1 MKISEFIN
9 VPKESKDTTS
19 CGTTYSGQKADLAQ
33 DIVPQNIVPENIM
46 APEVDSEIESHPDH
60 SAITEGVS
68 QIFRRQK
75 GGKPTKGFRCTSG
88 PRKGRIVAKPSTC
101 FAQTGVSQIFRRQKG
116 GKPTKGFRCTSGPR
130 KGRIVA
136 KPSTCFAKTDPV
148 KSAKIRKKR
157 QQKARVAGKK
167 MAMTKRSGG
176 GSKRLAGVQIK
187 KKSMKG
193 KSVAPRMKA
202 RASKR
207 LAGVQIKKK
216 SMKGKSVAP
225 RMKARAPVKSR
236 VLKPKKR

>member
-101 FAQTGVSQIFRRQKG
+101 FA
-116 GKPTKGFRCTSGPR
+116 
-130 KGRIVA
+130 
-136 KPSTCFAKTDPV
+136 KTDPV

-157 QQKARVAGKK
+157 QQKAAIAGKK
-167 MAMTKRSGG
+167 LAMTKRSGG

-187 KKSMKG
+187 KRKGSQPKFG
-193 KSVAPRMKA
+193 KSSRSGARPLMKS
-202 RASKR
+202 R
-207 LAGVQIKKK
+207 I
-216 SMKGKSVAP
+216 
-225 RMKARAPVKSR
+225 VKS
-236 VLKPKKR
+236 KKR

>member
-1 MKISEFIN
+1 MKISELLIT
-9 VPKESKDTTS
+9 PKKIEDTTS
-19 CGTTYSGQKADLAQ
+19 SATTSSAIKAGQTQDVVPQ
-33 DIVPQNIVPENIM
+33 DIVPHQFEGTT
-46 APEVDSEIESHPDH
+46 EVDSGIESHPDH

-101 FAQTGVSQIFRRQKG
+101 FM
-116 GKPTKGFRCTSGPR
+116 
-130 KGRIVA
+130 
-136 KPSTCFAKTDPV
+136 KTDPV

-167 MAMTKRSGG
+167 LAMTKRSGG

-193 KSVAPRMKA
+193 KSLAPK
-202 RASKR
+202 
-207 LAGVQIKKK
+207 L
-216 SMKGKSVAP
+216 
-225 RMKARAPVKSR
+225 KARAPVKSR
-236 VLKPKKR
+236 VLKSKKR